1 MKFYGVDVTYRA
13 TIVERVSVRADNIE
27 EAKQKI
33 QDFDYDDAWEVD
45 TEREEILDFDFFQED
60 ELDENGDSIRRKR
73 L

>member
-1 MKFYGVDVTYRA
+1 MKFFGVDVTYRA
-13 TIVERVSVRADNIE
+13 TVVDRVSVRADNIE

-60 ELDENGDSIRRKR
+60 EVDENGDSI
-73 L
+73 

>member
-13 TIVERVSVRADNIE
+13 TVVERVSVRADNIE

-60 ELDENGDSIRRKR
+60 ELDENGDSIKRKR

>member
-1 MKFYGVDVTYRA
+1 MKFYGADVTYKA
-13 TIVERVSVRADNIE
+13 TVVERVSVRANNIE

-33 QDFDYDDAWEVD
+33 RDFDYDDAWEVD

-60 ELDENGDSIRRKR
+60 EIDENGDSIRRKR

>member
-13 TIVERVSVRADNIE
+13 TVVERVSVRADNIE